1 MASATR
7 YTTDVNKRELVGKLA
22 LSDPLKALEV
32 ARSASDPWYRCQS
45 LAHVAWHLED
55 RNKYKTV
62 IGEALTAAFEQNE
75 PNRIVS
81 VASWAVRAMVK
92 RGDPEL
98 TPVVD
103 RLLAQIQLEPNPVR
117 QADALFYLFEAVF
130 QETHLRYLVLDVLL
144 RACGQMHSW
153 KRPVVLSDIAFVLAI
168 DDPNRAAEIVD
179 LIGDCRKG
187 RQARRAIAEG
197 KWLGPHE
204 FFPYYAKPS

>member
-1 MASATR
+1 MRAPR
-7 YTTDVNKRELVGKLA
+7 YPIDVNKRELVGRLV
-22 LSDPLKALEV
+22 LSEPAKALEV
-32 ARSASDPWYRCQS
+32 ARSISGPWYRCQS
-45 LAHVAWHLED
+45 LAQVAWCLED
-55 RNKYKTV
+55 RKEYKKV
-62 IGEALTAAFEQNE
+62 IGEALAAAFEQDE

-81 VASWAVRAMVK
+81 VASWAVRVMVK
-92 RGDPEL
+92 KSDPQL
-98 TPVVD
+98 KPAVD
-103 RLLAQIQLEPNPVR
+103 RLLDQIQREPNPVR

-130 QETHLRYLVLDVLL
+130 QETHLRDLVLDVLL

-153 KRPVVLSDIAFVLAI
+153 KHPVVLSDIAFVLAI